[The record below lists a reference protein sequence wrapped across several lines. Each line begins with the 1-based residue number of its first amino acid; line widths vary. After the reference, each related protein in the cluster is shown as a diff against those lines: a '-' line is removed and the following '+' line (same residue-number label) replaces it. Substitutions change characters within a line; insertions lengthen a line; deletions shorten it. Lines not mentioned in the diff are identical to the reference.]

1 MMTFRCIFLCL
12 FQFFV
17 SFIGTLMATGD
28 AISQLVVER
37 THKFDVVRNGRF
49 LVFGVFIGVS
59 NPAPFIISLILL
71 HCLKLIMIVLI
82 VVSMAIQRGN
92 LSILLVLE

>member
-1 MMTFRCIFLCL
+1 
-12 FQFFV
+12 
-17 SFIGTLMATGD
+17 MATGD

-59 NPAPFIISLILL
+59 NPASFPYFSAISLQFWNNI
-71 HCLKLIMIVLI
+71 
-82 VVSMAIQRGN
+82 
-92 LSILLVLE
+92 